1 MFTIHH
7 FASNKHSKYSGQFK
21 AIAGQYGLKSNGD
34 WNKAALPHLGRHP
47 KAYHE
52 FVLKGM
58 NQAALEAGSSAEM
71 FLMKFD
77 QYVKQPVKNY

>member
-1 MFTIHH
+1 
-7 FASNKHSKYSGQFK
+7 
-21 AIAGQYGLKSNGD
+21 LNGD

-47 KAYHE
+47 KVYHE

-77 QYVKQPVKNY
+77 QYAKQPVINNPQLLRKSGWK